1 MACFPLDTGWIPFG
15 YYWIPWST
23 VAVILV
29 KIFAM
34 AQEKASFSIFSGE
47 SSQACEPI
55 FHVNESVNF
64 RSDESRSDRSS
75 RRRERVRSSPRN
87 RSHREERKRSRR
99 DRSRSRDQR
108 RHRSPVSRYESTHA
122 RQPSWPSPS
131 RSPFSPPARR
141 PSSPMAQSTPHCLL
155 PVDVQGYPSPLP
167 SSAAEPILEVT
178 EGGKEDEIFPSDRD
192 RLQAGRDF
200 ALRFLPSDYFCLSTT
215 SRREKRIVPF
225 SGFRHKDRGEKTYPL
240 VAKKTID
247 AVSDVLKDR
256 RDSSAL
262 PVSAVDYEASV
273 YKMPEPLWNPDGDNF
288 LPFRSVNSREAA
300 PPSMR
305 RVMQASVA
313 AFDVLAYMKMVA
325 DAQVKAL
332 SSGWTSEE
340 DMLAFQASTEALA
353 LASSDA
359 LALTSLSLANS
370 TLLIRQRALG
380 QLKVSATVKDQAWR
394 SELTPDAW
402 FGPAAS
408 AAVEEERRDPTVQA
422 RAIGSAI
429 SGALTK
435 AVRQVA
441 PPSRGTRQ
449 PFRQRGGRRG
459 SANTTTARSTTQL
472 AEFSR
477 GRGAYRSRGQ
487 RGGGRG
493 ARKPS
498 ATVTSRDR

>member
-1 MACFPLDTGWIPFG
+1 
-15 YYWIPWST
+15 
-23 VAVILV
+23 
-29 KIFAM
+29 M
-34 AQEKASFSIFSGE
+34 AQKEASFSIFSGE

-55 FHVNESVNF
+55 IDVNEDVNF
-64 RSDESRSDRSS
+64 RCVESRSGHSS
-75 RRRERVRSSPRN
+75 RRRERVRSSSRS
-87 RSHREERKRSRR
+87 RSHREERKRSRQ
-99 DRSRSRDQR
+99 DRSRSSDQR
-108 RHRSPVSRYESTHA
+108 RHRSPVSRYESPHA

-131 RSPFSPPARR
+131 RSQFSPPARR
-141 PSSPMAQSTPHCLL
+141 PFSPMTHSTPPCLL
-155 PVDVQGYPSPLP
+155 PVDIQGYPPPSPPP
-167 SSAAEPILEVT
+167 SSAAEPILEVID
-178 EGGKEDEIFPSDRD
+178 GGEEDENFPSDRD

-200 ALRFLPSDYFCLSTT
+200 ALRFLPSDYFCSSTT

-262 PVSAVDYEASV
+262 PVSAVDYDASV
-273 YKMPEPLWNPDGDNF
+273 YRMPEPLWNPDGDNF
-288 LPFRSVNSREAA
+288 LPFRSVTSRDAA

-305 RVMQASVA
+305 RVMQASAA
-313 AFDVLAYMKMVA
+313 AFDVLAYTKMVA

-332 SSGWTSEE
+332 ASGFTSEE
-340 DMLAFQASTEALA
+340 DMLAFSASTEALA

-380 QLKVSATVKDQAWR
+380 QLKISAMVKDQAWR

-435 AVRQVA
+435 AVRQVV

-459 SANTTTARSTTQL
+459 SAHTTTARSTTQL

-498 ATVTSRDR
+498 ATVTTRDR